1 MKTKE
6 THITPSLK
14 EPIRLSDY
22 AVGIFVSISSKAGIK
37 KALKKAQIYVNDKI
51 GNSGDY
57 INGGEII
64 SLVLSQDSTKKLELK
79 LEVLFED
86 EHLAIINKPAGII
99 VSGNK
104 HKTIENA
111 LPYNLKESALNDAL
125 FRAQAI
131 HRLDFPTSGLLL
143 VGKTHSAVLTLNKM
157 FEEKKIS
164 KSYYAISIGE
174 MTKKGILDS
183 PIDGKECISKYEV
196 EQSVA
201 SERFGFLNLVK
212 LYPLTGRRHQLRI
225 HLASIGHPILGDKE
239 YGLEGLVL
247 QGKGLFLHA
256 YSLEFTHPFTQK
268 TIAIN
273 SKLPAKFKRIFF
285 PKQSNKN

>member
-6 THITPSLK
+6 THIVPSLK

-37 KALKKAQIYVNDKI
+37 KALKKAQIFVNDKI
-51 GNSGDY
+51 GSSGDY
-57 INGGEII
+57 IHGGEII
-64 SLVLSQDSTKKLELK
+64 SLILAKKSNKKLELK
-79 LEVLFED
+79 LEVIFED

-111 LPYNLKESALNDAL
+111 LPYNLKENLLSDAL
-125 FRAQAI
+125 FQAQAI

-143 VGKTHSAVLTLNKM
+143 VGKTKSAVAALNQM
-157 FEEKKIS
+157 FEKKEIS
-164 KSYYAISIGE
+164 KSYYAVSIGKMAKE
-174 MTKKGILDS
+174 GIIDS
-183 PIDGKECISKYEV
+183 PIEGKECISKYEV
-196 EQSVA
+196 EQSVV

-256 YSLEFTHPFTQK
+256 YSLTYTHPFTKEELNITQ
-268 TIAIN
+268 
-273 SKLPAKFKRIFF
+273 KLPRKFERLFKD
-285 PKQSNKN
+285 KH

>member
-6 THITPSLK
+6 THIVPSLK

-22 AVGIFVSISSKAGIK
+22 AVGIFVRISSKAGIK
-37 KALKKAQIYVNDKI
+37 KALKKSQIYVNEKI
-51 GNSGDY
+51 GSSGDY
-57 INGGEII
+57 IYGGENI
-64 SLVLSQDSTKKLELK
+64 SLVLSQDSRKKLELP
-79 LEVLFED
+79 LDILFED
-86 EHLAIINKPAGII
+86 EHLAVINKPAGII

-111 LPYNLKESALNDAL
+111 LPYNLKESPLNDAL
-125 FRAQAI
+125 FQAQAI

-143 VGKTHSAVLTLNKM
+143 VGKTRSAVLELNKM
-157 FEEKKIS
+157 FEDKEIS
-164 KSYYAISIGE
+164 KSYYAISIGD
-174 MTKKGILDS
+174 MTKKGIVDS

-225 HLASIGHPILGDKE
+225 HLASLGHPILGDKE

-256 YSLEFTHPFTQK
+256 YSLTFTHPFTK
-268 TIAIN
+268 E
-273 SKLPAKFKRIFF
+273 KLHISQALPKKFDRIF
-285 PKQSNKN
+285 KEDY